1 MKKAFVLDT
10 NILLSDPSA
19 IYAFDNNDVII
30 PSVVLE
36 ELDSKKKLMDDL
48 GRSAR
53 YISRELDSLREIG
66 KLHEGVKL
74 PNGGHLKIMTHN
86 NNSLIFDK
94 FFDNKNDNAIID
106 VAYQLTQANLN
117 EDIKVVLLSKDVL
130 VRVKADTVGVAAED
144 YHNDRVIAS
153 EDDLYKGYS
162 VLDVEDELINKF
174 YKKKRIKDERFENY
188 PENHMFILNG
198 LNNKSA
204 VGRKHNG
211 ELHPFYQYT
220 GELVFSTIKHRN
232 IEQMMALELLLDDS
246 ISIVTL
252 SGKAGTGK
260 TLLALATALQ
270 KTLDDQK
277 YRKVLVGRPIVPMGK
292 DIGYLP
298 GEKEE
303 KLRPWMQPIY
313 DNLEFLFDTKKPGE
327 IDKIMMGMQ
336 GELQVEAL
344 TYIRGR
350 SIPNQF
356 IIIDEAQNLTR
367 HEVKTIATRLGEGS
381 KLVLVGDPAQIDHPY
396 LDAYSNGLTYFI
408 ETMKDQKEV
417 AHISLSKG
425 ERSNISQL
433 CADLL

>member
-1 MKKAFVLDT
+1 MVFG
-10 NILLSDPSA
+10 S
-19 IYAFDNNDVII
+19 
-30 PSVVLE
+30 
-36 ELDSKKKLMDDL
+36 
-48 GRSAR
+48 
-53 YISRELDSLREIG
+53 
-66 KLHEGVKL
+66 
-74 PNGGHLKIMTHN
+74 IMH
-86 NNSLIFDK
+86 
-94 FFDNKNDNAIID
+94 KN
-106 VAYQLTQANLN
+106 V
-117 EDIKVVLLSKDVL
+117 
-130 VRVKADTVGVAAED
+130 
-144 YHNDRVIAS
+144 
-153 EDDLYKGYS
+153 
-162 VLDVEDELINKF
+162 
-174 YKKKRIKDERFENY
+174 
-188 PENHMFILNG
+188 
-198 LNNKSA
+198 
-204 VGRKHNG
+204 
-211 ELHPFYQYT
+211 
-220 GELVFSTIKHRN
+220 
-232 IEQMMALELLLDDS
+232 EQMMALELLLDNS

-270 KTLDDQK
+270 LTLDDQK

-298 GEKEE
+298 GEKDE

-356 IIIDEAQNLTR
+356 IIIDEAQNLSR

-417 AHISLSKG
+417 AHISLVHG

>member
-10 NILLSDPSA
+10 NILLSDPTA

-36 ELDSKKKLMDDL
+36 ELDSKKKLMDEL

-53 YISRELDSLREIG
+53 YISRELDSLRENG

-130 VRVKADTVGVAAED
+130 VRVKADTIGVAAED

-162 VLDVEDELINKF
+162 VLAVEDELINKF
-174 YKKKRIKDERFENY
+174 YKKKRIKDERFDNY
-188 PENHMFILNG
+188 PENHMFILKGTNS
-198 LNNKSA
+198 KSA
-204 VGRKHNG
+204 VGRKFNG
-211 ELHPFYQYT
+211 ELHPFYHYT
-220 GELVFSTIKHRN
+220 GDMVFGSIVHKN
-232 IEQMMALELLLDDS
+232 VEQMMALELLLNDD
-246 ISIVTL
+246 IPIVTL
-252 SGKAGTGK
+252 AGRAGTGK
-260 TLLALATALQ
+260 TLLALVAALQ
-270 KTLDDQK
+270 KVLDDQQ
-277 YRKVLVGRPIVPMGK
+277 YRKVLVGRPVVPMGK
-292 DIGYLP
+292 DIGFLP
-298 GEKEE
+298 GEKDE

-313 DNLEFLFDTKKPGE
+313 DNLEFLFDCKTE
-327 IDKIMMGMQ
+327 AELEKIMSGYEKTIQ
-336 GELQVEAL
+336 IEAL

-350 SIPNQF
+350 SIPRQW
-356 IIIDEAQNLTR
+356 IIIDEAQNLSK
-367 HEVKTIATRLGEGS
+367 HEVKTIATRLGENS
-381 KLVLVGDPAQIDHPY
+381 KLVLVGDPAQIDTPY

-408 ETMKDQKEV
+408 ETMKDQKET
-417 AHISLSKG
+417 AHISLTRG